1 MTRLRYILA
10 LVLIFCCVG
19 AGAQRNSR
27 NRYPG
32 RRQAQT
38 VRLAATS
45 RDPAEDSLIFIKMR
59 KKMES
64 IRRKERRP
72 TVALVLSGGGAKGT
86 AHVSILKYLE
96 EKQIPID
103 MVLGTS
109 MGGLIGGLYALGY
122 TADEL
127 DTLVRGMDWSKA
139 LSDKVDQDYVSYNV
153 KMRQQRYLISLP
165 FHYAKE
171 DFEAKVE
178 EGVLASARRRG
189 LNLSAAQEEDMV
201 KGAAA
206 TTSFN
211 SLPAGIAYGVNVNNT
226 IASMTVG
233 YQDSL
238 DFSTFPIPFF
248 CVASDLVSCKAKYWT
263 AGPMNTAMRST
274 MSIPVL
280 FEPVRY
286 KDMILIDGGTRNNYP
301 ADMARAMGADIII
314 GVVLAD
320 ADLSYAQINNML
332 DLVMQVS
339 DMLGRE
345 AYTGNMRHTDVTI
358 RPDMTGYS
366 MLSFDTES
374 VDSIMRRGYESAVA
388 QDAALSEVKKK
399 VGNAT
404 TKLQAP
410 KAVDISKH
418 PIKIKEIRFTG
429 VDDKDAQYLR
439 REVKIED
446 GSEVMSPQIDEAVCR
461 LFSMDAFEAVNY
473 TVSKDGDAYVLT
485 FHCNKGPVHRIGAAG
500 RADSEE
506 LVAAMLNIGLNVNK
520 LRGMRFDLEG
530 RLGNHWYGMAKYS
543 YTAPMFPTFN
553 LEVKTGYTNAMIR
566 KDAYNYRTGF
576 RVNSVDAYLSG
587 IRLENFDFR
596 AGIKHESYQVD
607 SWLTDSGN
615 QVPKDQMQLLSKR
628 FGSLYLNL
636 RHYTLDDLYFP
647 SKGMNIGVDA
657 QLLPW
662 NSGTMML
669 GLDVRNVFRI
679 NEWFSI
685 LPELYFR
692 SIVNAAEDNLF
703 YATFVGGTMRGR
715 YIGSQLPFVGFNQA
729 TPAKNLAMVLNVDFR
744 ARLAK
749 DFYASLMGGYFN
761 DNDAL
766 PNHFAEILPT
776 YVGVAAELA
785 YDSLIGPIRARAQWS
800 DFRGWSG
807 YVGVGFDF

>member
-10 LVLIFCCVG
+10 LILIFCCVG

-32 RRQAQT
+32 RRQAQS

-59 KKMES
+59 KKMED
-64 IRRKERRP
+64 IRRKEKRP

-86 AHVSILKYLE
+86 AHVSIIKYLE
-96 EKQIPID
+96 EQQIPID

-127 DTLVRGMDWSKA
+127 DTLVRGMDWDKA
-139 LSDKVDQDYVSYNV
+139 LSDKVSQDFVSYGK

-165 FHYAKE
+165 FHYSKE
-171 DFEAKVE
+171 DFAAKVE
-178 EGVLASARRRG
+178 EGVLASARRKG
-189 LNLSAAQEEDMV
+189 LNLNAAQEEDLINS
-201 KGAAA
+201 AAS

-263 AGPMNTAMRST
+263 SGPLNTAMRST

-301 ADMARAMGADIII
+301 TDMARAMGADIII

-332 DLVMQVS
+332 DLVLQVS
-339 DMLGRE
+339 EMLGRE
-345 AYTGNMRHTDVTI
+345 AYSGNVRHTDVTI

-366 MLSFDTES
+366 MLSFDKES
-374 VDSIMRRGYESAVA
+374 VDSIMARGYA
-388 QDAALSEVKKK
+388 AALACADKIAEVKKR
-399 VGNAT
+399 VGAHT
-404 TKLQAP
+404 TTLHAP
-410 KAVDISKH
+410 KAIDISRQAVR
-418 PIKIKEIRFTG
+418 ISEIRFNG
-429 VDDKDAQYLR
+429 VDEEDAVYLR
-439 REVKIED
+439 REVFIKEGD
-446 GSEVMSPQIDEAVCR
+446 EVGSAQIDEAVDR
-461 LFSMDAFEAVNY
+461 LFSLDALESVNY
-473 TVSKDGDAYVLT
+473 TLSKVEDGYILNFNCT
-485 FHCNKGPVHRIGAAG
+485 KGPVHRIGAAG
-500 RADSEE
+500 RADTEE

-520 LRGMRFDLEG
+520 LRGPRLDFEG
-530 RLGNHWYGMAKYS
+530 RLGNHLYGQLR
-543 YTAPMFPTFN
+543 YTYVDPRLPTFN
-553 LEVKTGYTNAMIR
+553 VEGRLGYTNAKIR
-566 KDAYNYRTGF
+566 QSYYNYQTGF
-576 RVNSVDAYLSG
+576 RTATLDAYLSG
-587 IRLENFDFR
+587 IKYDTFDFR
-596 AGIKHESYQVD
+596 AGIKFERYTVG

-615 QVPKDQMQLLSKR
+615 TVPKDQMQLLSKH
-628 FGSLYLNL
+628 FTSLYGSF

-647 SKGMNIGVDA
+647 NKGINVGVD
-657 QLLPW
+657 LKVPF
-662 NSGTMML
+662 NTRTKML
-669 GLDVRNVFRI
+669 SMDVRSVFNV
-679 NEWFSI
+679 NDWFSI
-685 LPELYFR
+685 LPEFYTR
-692 SIVNAAEDNLF
+692 TIISPAADNLF
-703 YATFVGGTMRGR
+703 YANYVGGTFRGR
-715 YIGSQLPFVGFNQA
+715 YLDTQVPFVGFNQV
-729 TPAKNLAMVLNVDFR
+729 TPAKSFVAVLNLDFR

-749 DFYASLMGGYFN
+749 NFYSSLMAGYMM
-761 DNDAL
+761 DCDGL
-766 PNHFAEILPT
+766 PSSFKELGPT
-776 YVGVAAELA
+776 YLGFCGELA
-785 YDSLIGPIRARAQWS
+785 YDSLIGPVRARLQWS
-800 DFRGWSG
+800 DFRGWSA

>member
-10 LVLIFCCVG
+10 VILIFCCLG

-27 NRYPG
+27 SRYPG

-59 KKMES
+59 KKMED
-64 IRRKERRP
+64 IRRKEKRP

-86 AHVSILKYLE
+86 AHVSIIKYLE
-96 EKQIPID
+96 EQQIPID

-127 DTLVRGMDWSKA
+127 DTLVRGMDWGKA
-139 LSDKVDQDYVSYNV
+139 LSDKVSQDFVSYNK

-165 FHYAKE
+165 FHYSKE
-171 DFEAKVE
+171 DFAAKVE
-178 EGVLASARRRG
+178 EGVLASARRKG
-189 LNLSAAQEEDMV
+189 LHLSAAQEEDLV
-201 KGAAA
+201 NSAAS

-211 SLPAGIAYGVNVNNT
+211 SLPAGIAYGLNVNNI

-263 AGPMNTAMRST
+263 SGPLNTAMRST

-286 KDMILIDGGTRNNYP
+286 KDMIMIDGGTRNNYP

-345 AYTGNMRHTDVTI
+345 AYTGNVRHTDVII

-366 MLSFDTES
+366 MLSFDKES
-374 VDSIMRRGYESAVA
+374 VDSIMGRGYK
-388 QDAALSEVKKK
+388 AAEQCAEKIAEVKKR
-399 VGNAT
+399 VGAHT
-404 TKLQAP
+404 TRLQAP
-410 KAVDISKH
+410 KAVDITRQSV
-418 PIKIKEIRFTG
+418 KISSIRFNG
-429 VDDKDAQYLR
+429 VDEDDAVYLL
-439 REVKIED
+439 REINIDEGD
-446 GSEVMSPQIDEAVCR
+446 EVMAPQIDEAVSR

-473 TVSKDGDAYVLT
+473 TLSKAEDGYILN
-485 FHCNKGPVHRIGAAG
+485 FNCSKGPVHRLGAAG
-500 RADSEE
+500 RADTEE

-520 LRGMRFDLEG
+520 IRGSRLDFEGRLGSRWYGQLKYSYTDPRLPTFNVEGKMGFTNAKIRNSSYNYQTGFRTTSLDAYVSGMRFD
-530 RLGNHWYGMAKYS
+530 
-543 YTAPMFPTFN
+543 
-553 LEVKTGYTNAMIR
+553 
-566 KDAYNYRTGF
+566 
-576 RVNSVDAYLSG
+576 
-587 IRLENFDFR
+587 NFDFR
-596 AGIKHESYQVD
+596 AGVKHERYSVS

-615 QVPKDQMQLLSKR
+615 QVPAGQMQLLSKK
-628 FGSLYLNL
+628 FTSLYASV
-636 RHYTLDDLYFP
+636 RQYTLDDLYFP
-647 SKGMNIGVDA
+647 TKGINVGVDFKI
-657 QLLPW
+657 PF
-662 NSGTMML
+662 NTETKML
-669 GLDVRNVFRI
+669 GMDLRTVFRV
-679 NEWFSI
+679 NDWFSI
-685 LPELYFR
+685 LPELYTRF
-692 SIVNAAEDNLF
+692 VLKAAADNLF
-703 YATFVGGTMRGR
+703 YANYVGGTFRGR
-715 YIGSQLPFVGFNQA
+715 YLDTQVPFVGFNQV
-729 TPAKNLAMVLNVDFR
+729 TPSKSFTTVLNMDFR
-744 ARLAK
+744 ARVAK
-749 DFYASLMGGYFN
+749 DLYTSLLAGYFT
-761 DNDAL
+761 DCDAF
-766 PNHFAEILPT
+766 PSSFRDIAPT
-776 YVGVAAELA
+776 YIGLAGEVA
-785 YDSLIGPIRARAQWS
+785 YDSLIGPVRASLQWS
-800 DFRGWSG
+800 DFRGWSA